1 MSDLLHIEVSPL
13 GDHSIS
19 RAITQEFL
27 NAYKAKNPS
36 AVIVSKDFA
45 ANPIPHL
52 DIEAISAGYTPEADR
67 SASMTAKFNARLAL
81 IQEIKD
87 AKHIVIST
95 PMWNWSVPSVLKA
108 WIDNVLIPGVLD
120 GATPATSTAAKFT
133 FIVSQGGSYKPG
145 APRAG
150 WDYETGYLKQFA
162 GAIGSKDIEVVL
174 SEFGLAGIAP
184 GMEAF
189 TEEKDASIAAAKE
202 TAKQRAAA

>member
-19 RAITQEFL
+19 RSVTKEFL
-27 NAYKAKNPS
+27 ATYNEKNPS
-36 AVIVSKDFA
+36 AVIVNKDLA

-67 SASMTAKFNARLAL
+67 PATMTAKYNARLAL

-95 PMWNWSVPSVLKA
+95 PMWNWAVPSVLKA

-120 GATPATSTAAKFT
+120 GAKPESSTSAKFT
-133 FIVSQGGSYKPG
+133 FIVSQGGSYAAG

-150 WDYETGYLKQFA
+150 WDYETGYLKQVA
-162 GAIGSKDIEVVL
+162 GAMGSKDIELILV
-174 SEFGLAGIAP
+174 EFGLAGIAP

-189 TEEKDASIAAAKE
+189 VDQKNASIAAAVAA
-202 TAKQRAAA
+202 AKTRAAA